1 MQMVNSEVVLYKKIK
16 RGILKAW
23 KEGHGGNAEEVHLFQ
38 GEEGLVLLIPQ
49 AMYQA
54 ELDLYSN
61 SMGGGRVLNK
71 YIRTLL
77 HTVASDFVPL
87 AEEITGKEMVD
98 VIPLIDL
105 KAGWAM
111 AFYQTKKTH
120 QEYIESNA

>member
-1 MQMVNSEVVLYKKIK
+1 MTNTETTLSKKIMQ
-16 RGILKAW
+16 GILKAW
-23 KEGHGGNAEEVHLFQ
+23 QEGHGGSAEEVHLFQ
-38 GEEGLVLLIPQ
+38 GEEGLVILIPQ

-61 SMGGGRVLNK
+61 SAGGGRVLNK

-87 AEEITGKEMVD
+87 AEKITGKEMDD
-98 VIPLIDL
+98 VIPLVDL

-111 AFYQTKKTH
+111 AFYQIK
-120 QEYIESNA
+120 